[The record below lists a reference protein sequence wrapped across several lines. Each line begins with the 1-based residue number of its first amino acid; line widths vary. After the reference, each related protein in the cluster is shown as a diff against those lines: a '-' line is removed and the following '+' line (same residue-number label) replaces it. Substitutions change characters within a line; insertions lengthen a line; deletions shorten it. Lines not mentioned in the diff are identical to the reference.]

1 MAKKKHGEFDPLE
14 GLGEVLPE
22 EESVPLKELLD
33 EVPKRE
39 EVQEARVLP
48 PPPPMGAIVVP
59 SQQMSATTEEL
70 FGRPVETEN
79 SVKSVA
85 KELFSNDV
93 IDLKTEISHNEINNL
108 TRLRFMQ
115 EKFRLQS
122 GGNLDHVIASFL
134 RLRVSKDRKS
144 RKEFIE
150 ALQTE
155 TRNSQGGSFMQ
166 KLFGG
171 GGPS

>member
-1 MAKKKHGEFDPLE
+1 MAKKKTPFAPDNFDPLE
-14 GLGEVLPE
+14 GMGDDIIDANP
-22 EESVPLKELLD
+22 SLD
-33 EVPKRE
+33 APSI
-39 EVQEARVLP
+39 QEPVILP
-48 PPPPMGAIVVP
+48 PPAP
-59 SQQMSATTEEL
+59 SVDAVITNNQQMSATSEEL

-115 EKFRLQS
+115 EKFRLAS
-122 GGNLDHVIASFL
+122 GTNLDHVIASFL

-171 GGPS
+171 GPS